1 MRHEDEGK
9 TWKAV
14 CVVPDDPWL
23 SGSVSCSHTVRT
35 SHFAAFCHLSPSV
48 AMGSNLRAQRSRPN
62 GFLCS
67 GVQMQSQA
75 RWRAQPVPQACPR
88 RTAVNKEAACRKA
101 AWQAQTGC
109 HAALL
114 RAPCPPRTACAA
126 ASWPLP
132 GSQATPVH
140 EDTNGTQSG
149 AAGRAPEL
157 IVFTGPDGNEM
168 FAVPSSEIA
177 QVKDSLVHCA
187 TAYIAQAVVET
198 VVVGTLHPTTCILWR
213 PLVRSIQ

>member
-1 MRHEDEGK
+1 
-9 TWKAV
+9 
-14 CVVPDDPWL
+14 
-23 SGSVSCSHTVRT
+23 
-35 SHFAAFCHLSPSV
+35 
-48 AMGSNLRAQRSRPN
+48 
-62 GFLCS
+62 
-67 GVQMQSQA
+67 MQSQA
-75 RWRAQPVPQACPR
+75 RCMRWRAQACPR
-88 RTAVNKEAACRKA
+88 RTAVNTEAACRKA

-114 RAPCPPRTACAA
+114 RAPHPPRTACAA

-140 EDTNGTQSG
+140 EVTTGTQRG

-168 FAVPSSEIA
+168 FAVPFSEIA

-198 VVVGTLHPTTCILWR
+198 AVVGTLHPTTCILWR
-213 PLVRSIQ
+213 PLVRSIQPLAHNMGVIGTIQPLAHITGVVGTLHPTTCTLCCILWRSFVRSIQSPAYYRTRSCI